1 MAILTAPP
9 LQFQRCCLSAQ
20 TLNSGRWHWRSS
32 VLQRAEWTC
41 QDLVIQGIKECVQHH
56 SSRRTKKIVVETLMK
71 NISTACLF
79 KIEKDKI
86 NVSNGTLQK
95 LLGISKRQLTGA
107 KSRLK
112 DILSENISISPLVR
126 KVRKDFIQIMLE
138 PCAFDFLW
146 DGTYTRLDTKQGLAT
161 VTDPRNG
168 QEIVVHKRI

>member
-1 MAILTAPP
+1 MTLKELCPP
-9 LQFQRCCLSAQ
+9 K
-20 TLNSGRWHWRSS
+20 SGP
-32 VLQRAEWTC
+32 TC

-56 SSRRTKKIVVETLMK
+56 SSRGTKTSVVKTLMK

-79 KIEKDKI
+79 KIKKDKI

-126 KVRKDFIQIMLE
+126 KVRKDFIQIKLE
-138 PCAFDFLW
+138 PYVFDFLH
-146 DGTYTRLDTKQGLAT
+146 DGAYTCLDTKQGLAT

-168 QEIVVHKRI
+168 QGVANGFSLL